1 MILELIVTVTDRV
14 LNQTSQI
21 RSAIKGGATRGAR
34 VIFRER
40 ELTRRR
46 PPIRLADPKVS
57 IKKYAFGGED
67 SGHVKLRW

>member
-1 MILELIVTVTDRV
+1 MILELIVTVRVTDRA

-21 RSAIKGGATRGAR
+21 RPAIKGGATRGTR
-34 VIFRER
+34 VILRAR

-57 IKKYAFGGED
+57 
-67 SGHVKLRW
+67 